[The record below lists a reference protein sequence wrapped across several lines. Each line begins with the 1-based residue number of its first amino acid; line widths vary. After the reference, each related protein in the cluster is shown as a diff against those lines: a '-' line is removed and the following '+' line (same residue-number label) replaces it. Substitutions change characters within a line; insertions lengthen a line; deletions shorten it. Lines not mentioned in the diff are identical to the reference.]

1 MIKKAAEEYVLTRQQ
16 ARHNAKK
23 EEDAS
28 MRDFDKTIKAW
39 DAYDMEQAFES
50 GANLFLGKQEK
61 EAEETKSDD
70 RVTISLH
77 VAVIP
82 GQEEFYMG
90 VDASHEAY
98 TIDIPKSMIPPNLL
112 AVING
117 ECKNKVVTNIAIM
130 K

>member
-1 MIKKAAEEYVLTRQQ
+1 MTQTEYDQQKRECWEEAVLHG
-16 ARHNAKK
+16 ALEVDK
-23 EEDAS
+23 DLL
-28 MRDFDKTIKAW
+28 FDH
-39 DAYDMEQAFES
+39 AFKC
-50 GANLFLGKQEK
+50 GYALGKQEK
-61 EAEETKSDD
+61 DAEEKKAEGN
-70 RVTISLH
+70 VTISLH

-82 GQEEFYMG
+82 CQEKFYMG